1 MSLLKWKKLAKQK
14 TELGNKINFVHDT
27 ILKKQLGEK
36 TSQESFQKAFKPIT
50 TKLDEVA
57 FRNLNIPRLTK
68 KRGKKLGVPDYGI
81 ALEDEDIP
89 DYGLDDFFD
98 EGLVPENKKQIVPK
112 PPTYEESLKDILE
125 GKKQIYVD
133 PQYFPEGPQDM
144 PPKYEEDE
152 EIDYALNVEDEAIA
166 LKEAEEAAEAEE
178 AEEVSANRILDHLKL
193 SNYDDIEKQLNQP
206 EMTPLMS
213 RNFLNRKVKDAK
225 IERNRLNGLKAQV
238 THKYNKGEMSKAER
252 ALQNKGIDDVR
263 VVLNQYIKYQEIQA
277 KMFDDQM
284 KKGSGLKKKKRGG
297 NIVFFNDVKQL
308 LKKLELIVGEI
319 LAGNTS
325 IEMRNTGVA
334 ILDML
339 LKTSKINKAQH
350 EKLYKTYFKI

>member
-36 TSQESFQKAFKPIT
+36 TSQESLQKVFKPIT
-50 TKLDEVA
+50 TKLDDVA
-57 FRNLNIPRLTK
+57 FRNLNIPRLK
-68 KRGKKLGVPDYGI
+68 KRGRNRGVPDYAVGV
-81 ALEDEDIP
+81 EDEDGGIP

-133 PQYFPEGPQDM
+133 PQYFPEEPQDL
-144 PPKYEEDE
+144 PPEYEEDE
-152 EIDYALNVEDEAIA
+152 EIDYALDDEDS
-166 LKEAEEAAEAEE
+166 
-178 AEEVSANRILDHLKL
+178 VNMILDDLGL
-193 SNYDDIEKQLNQP
+193 SNYDDIEKQLERP
-206 EMTPLMS
+206 EMPKKQIKPFLKKKLEAANHK
-213 RNFLNRKVKDAK
+213 RNQLKGRKT
-225 IERNRLNGLKAQV
+225 QV
-238 THKYNKGEMSKAER
+238 SQAHNKGKIGEAEKTLKYKKIDNER
-252 ALQNKGIDDVR
+252 A
-263 VVLNQYIKYQEIQA
+263 VLNQFIKHYGNKV
-277 KMFDDQM
+277 KMM
-284 KKGSGLKKKKRGG
+284 EGSGLKKRGG
-297 NIVFFNDVKQL
+297 NIVFFNDAKQL

-319 LAGNTS
+319 SAGNTS

>member
-36 TSQESFQKAFKPIT
+36 TSQESLQKVFKPIT
-50 TKLDEVA
+50 TKLDDVA
-57 FRNLNIPRLTK
+57 FRNLNIPRLK
-68 KRGKKLGVPDYGI
+68 KRGRNRGVPDYAVGV
-81 ALEDEDIP
+81 EDEDGGIP

-133 PQYFPEGPQDM
+133 PQYFPEEPQDL
-144 PPKYEEDE
+144 PPEYDE
-152 EIDYALNVEDEAIA
+152 EIDYALDEED
-166 LKEAEEAAEAEE
+166 
-178 AEEVSANRILDHLKL
+178 SDNMILDDLGL
-193 SNYDDIEKQLNQP
+193 SNYDDIEKQLKQP
-206 EMTPLMS
+206 EMTPRKIKRYIDKKLTDANIK
-213 RNFLNRKVKDAK
+213 RNQLKGRKS
-225 IERNRLNGLKAQV
+225 QV
-238 THKYNKGEMSKAER
+238 SQAYNKGKMGEAQKTMDYKR
-252 ALQNKGIDDVR
+252 IDNASA
-263 VVLNQYIKYQEIQA
+263 VLNQYIKHYEN
-277 KMFDDQM
+277 KL
-284 KKGSGLKKKKRGG
+284 KEGSGLKKRGG
-297 NIVFFNDVKQL
+297 NIVFFNDAKQL

-319 LAGNTS
+319 SAGNTS

>member
-50 TKLDEVA
+50 TKLDDVM
-57 FRNLNIPRLTK
+57 NLPRLTK
-68 KRGKKLGVPDYGI
+68 KRGEKLGVPDYGI

-89 DYGLDDFFD
+89 DYGLD
-98 EGLVPENKKQIVPK
+98 EGLVPENEKQIVPK
-112 PPTYEESLKDILE
+112 PPTYEESLKDVLE
-125 GKKQIYVD
+125 GKKQIYVN
-133 PQYFPEGPQDM
+133 PQYFPEEPQDM
-144 PPKYEEDE
+144 PPEYE
-152 EIDYALNVEDEAIA
+152 EIDYAWDEGD
-166 LKEAEEAAEAEE
+166 
-178 AEEVSANRILDHLKL
+178 SANMILDELDL
-193 SNYDDIEKQLNQP
+193 SNYDDIEKQINQP
-206 EMTPLMS
+206 EMTQKKIKLYV
-213 RNFLNRKVKDAK
+213 NKKLKDAEFK
-225 IERNRLNGLKAQV
+225 RHQLKGYKSQV
-238 THKYNKGEMSKAER
+238 SQAYNKGKIGEAQKTMDYKRIDNAR
-252 ALQNKGIDDVR
+252 A
-263 VVLNQYIKYQEIQA
+263 VLNQYIKHYENEV
-277 KMFDDQM
+277 KMM
-284 KKGSGLKKKKRGG
+284 KGSGLKKRGG

-350 EKLYKTYFKI
+350 EKLYKTYFKILNNPII

>member
-1 MSLLKWKKLAKQK
+1 MSLLEWKKLAKQK

-27 ILKKQLGEK
+27 ILKNQLGEK

-68 KRGKKLGVPDYGI
+68 KRGRKQGVPVYGI

-112 PPTYEESLKDILE
+112 PPTYKESLKDILE
-125 GKKQIYVD
+125 GED
-133 PQYFPEGPQDM
+133 LPPE
-144 PPKYEEDE
+144 YEEDE
-152 EIDYALNVEDEAIA
+152 EIDYALDEED
-166 LKEAEEAAEAEE
+166 
-178 AEEVSANRILDHLKL
+178 SANMILDDLEL

-206 EMTPLMS
+206 EMTPKKSKKYINKKL
-213 RNFLNRKVKDAK
+213 KDA
-225 IERNRLNGLKAQV
+225 EFRRNQLK
-238 THKYNKGEMSKAER
+238 GSKAHVAKEYKKGKIGEAQKTMDYKRIDNAR
-252 ALQNKGIDDVR
+252 A
-263 VVLNQYIKYQEIQA
+263 VLNQYIKHYEN
-277 KMFDDQM
+277 KVEMM
-284 KKGSGLKKKKRGG
+284 EGSGLKKRGG

-319 LAGNTS
+319 SAGNTS

>member
-1 MSLLKWKKLAKQK
+1 MSLLEWKKLAKQK

-27 ILKKQLGEK
+27 ILKNQLGEK

-57 FRNLNIPRLTK
+57 LRNLNIPRLTK

-98 EGLVPENKKQIVPK
+98 EGLAPENKKQIVPK

-133 PQYFPEGPQDM
+133 PQYFPEEPQDM
-144 PPKYEEDE
+144 PPEYEEDE
-152 EIDYALNVEDEAIA
+152 EIDYALDKEDS
-166 LKEAEEAAEAEE
+166 
-178 AEEVSANRILDHLKL
+178 VNMILDELEL

-206 EMTPLMS
+206 EMTPKKSKKYINKKL
-213 RNFLNRKVKDAK
+213 KDA
-225 IERNRLNGLKAQV
+225 EFRRNQLKGLKTQV
-238 THKYNKGEMSKAER
+238 SRAYNKGKISEAER
-252 ALQNKGIDDVR
+252 ALEYKILDDAR
-263 VVLNQYIKYQEIQA
+263 AVLNQYIQDYANKVKTME
-277 KMFDDQM
+277 
-284 KKGSGLKKKKRGG
+284 GSGLKKRGG

-319 LAGNTS
+319 SAGNTS

>member
-36 TSQESFQKAFKPIT
+36 TSQESLQKVFKPIT
-50 TKLDEVA
+50 TKLDDVA
-57 FRNLNIPRLTK
+57 FRNLNIPRLK
-68 KRGKKLGVPDYGI
+68 KRGRNRGVPDYAVGV
-81 ALEDEDIP
+81 EDEDIP

-133 PQYFPEGPQDM
+133 PQYFPEEPQDL
-144 PPKYEEDE
+144 PPEYEEDE
-152 EIDYALNVEDEAIA
+152 EIDYALDEED
-166 LKEAEEAAEAEE
+166 
-178 AEEVSANRILDHLKL
+178 SDNMILDDLGL
-193 SNYDDIEKQLNQP
+193 SNYDDIEKQLKQP
-206 EMTPLMS
+206 EMTPRKIKRYIDKKLTDANIK
-213 RNFLNRKVKDAK
+213 RNQLKGRKS
-225 IERNRLNGLKAQV
+225 QV
-238 THKYNKGEMSKAER
+238 SQAYNKGKIGEAQKTMDYKR
-252 ALQNKGIDDVR
+252 IDNASA
-263 VVLNQYIKYQEIQA
+263 VLNQYIKHYEN
-277 KMFDDQM
+277 KL
-284 KKGSGLKKKKRGG
+284 KKGSGLKKRGG
-297 NIVFFNDVKQL
+297 NIVFFNDAKQL

-319 LAGNTS
+319 SAGNTS

>member
-1 MSLLKWKKLAKQK
+1 MSLLEWKKLAKQK

-27 ILKKQLGEK
+27 ILKNQLGEK
-36 TSQESFQKAFKPIT
+36 TSQESFQKVFKPIT
-50 TKLDEVA
+50 TKLDDVA

-98 EGLVPENKKQIVPK
+98 EGLIPENEMQIVSK
-112 PPTYEESLKDILE
+112 PPTYEESLKDVLE
-125 GKKQIYVD
+125 GKKQTYVD
-133 PQYFPEGPQDM
+133 PQDM
-144 PPKYEEDE
+144 PPEYEEDE
-152 EIDYALNVEDEAIA
+152 EIDYALDEED
-166 LKEAEEAAEAEE
+166 
-178 AEEVSANRILDHLKL
+178 SANMILDDLEL
-193 SNYDDIEKQLNQP
+193 SNYDDIEKQINQP
-206 EMTPLMS
+206 EMTQ
-213 RNFLNRKVKDAK
+213 RKIKKYVNKKLKDAEHK
-225 IERNRLNGLKAQV
+225 RNQLKGRKTQVLLAYKKGDIGEAQK
-238 THKYNKGEMSKAER
+238 TIDFKRIDNAR
-252 ALQNKGIDDVR
+252 A
-263 VVLNQYIKYQEIQA
+263 VLNQYIKHYANKVKTME
-277 KMFDDQM
+277 
-284 KKGSGLKKKKRGG
+284 GSGLKKRGG

>member
-36 TSQESFQKAFKPIT
+36 TSQESLQKVFKPIT
-50 TKLDEVA
+50 TKLDDVA
-57 FRNLNIPRLTK
+57 FRNLNIPRLK
-68 KRGKKLGVPDYGI
+68 KRGRNRGVPDYAVGV
-81 ALEDEDIP
+81 EDEDGGIP

-133 PQYFPEGPQDM
+133 PQYFPEEPQDL
-144 PPKYEEDE
+144 PPEYEEDE
-152 EIDYALNVEDEAIA
+152 EIDYALDEED
-166 LKEAEEAAEAEE
+166 
-178 AEEVSANRILDHLKL
+178 SANMILDDLGL
-193 SNYDDIEKQLNQP
+193 SNYDDIEKQLNKP
-206 EMTPLMS
+206 EMP
-213 RNFLNRKVKDAK
+213 K
-225 IERNRLNGLKAQV
+225 I
-238 THKYNKGEMSKAER
+238 
-252 ALQNKGIDDVR
+252 QNKPFLKKKLEAANHKRNQLKGYKSQVSQAYTRGEIGEAQKTMDYKRIDNAR
-263 VVLNQYIKYQEIQA
+263 AVLNQYIKHYANKVKTME
-277 KMFDDQM
+277 
-284 KKGSGLKKKKRGG
+284 GSGIKKRGG
-297 NIVFFNDVKQL
+297 NIVFFNDAKQL

-319 LAGNTS
+319 SAGNTS

>member
-1 MSLLKWKKLAKQK
+1 MSLLEWKKLAKQK

-27 ILKKQLGEK
+27 ILKNQLGEK
-36 TSQESFQKAFKPIT
+36 TSQESLQKVFKPIT
-50 TKLDEVA
+50 TKLDDVA
-57 FRNLNIPRLTK
+57 FRNLNIPRLK
-68 KRGKKLGVPDYGI
+68 KRGRNRGVPDYAVGV
-81 ALEDEDIP
+81 EDEDGGIP

-125 GKKQIYVD
+125 GKKQIHVD
-133 PQYFPEGPQDM
+133 PQYFPEE
-144 PPKYEEDE
+144 PPEYEEDE
-152 EIDYALNVEDEAIA
+152 EIDYALDEED
-166 LKEAEEAAEAEE
+166 
-178 AEEVSANRILDHLKL
+178 SANMILDELDL

-206 EMTPLMS
+206 EMTPRKIKRYIDKKLTDANIK
-213 RNFLNRKVKDAK
+213 RNQ
-225 IERNRLNGLKAQV
+225 LKGYKSQV
-238 THKYNKGEMSKAER
+238 SQAYNKGKISEEQKTMDYKRIDNAR
-252 ALQNKGIDDVR
+252 A
-263 VVLNQYIKYQEIQA
+263 VLNQYIKHYENKVETIQ
-277 KMFDDQM
+277 
-284 KKGSGLKKKKRGG
+284 GSGIKKRGG

-319 LAGNTS
+319 SAGNTS

>member
-1 MSLLKWKKLAKQK
+1 MSVLKWKKLAKQK

-36 TSQESFQKAFKPIT
+36 TSQESLQKVFKPIT
-50 TKLDEVA
+50 TKLDDVA
-57 FRNLNIPRLTK
+57 FRNLNIPRLK
-68 KRGKKLGVPDYGI
+68 KRGRNRGVPDYAVGV
-81 ALEDEDIP
+81 EDEDGGIP

-133 PQYFPEGPQDM
+133 PQYFPEEPQDL
-144 PPKYEEDE
+144 PPEYEEDE
-152 EIDYALNVEDEAIA
+152 EIDYALDDEDS
-166 LKEAEEAAEAEE
+166 
-178 AEEVSANRILDHLKL
+178 VNMILDDLGL
-193 SNYDDIEKQLNQP
+193 SNYDDIEKQLERP
-206 EMTPLMS
+206 EMPKKQIKPFLKKKLEAANHK
-213 RNFLNRKVKDAK
+213 RNQLKGRKT
-225 IERNRLNGLKAQV
+225 QV
-238 THKYNKGEMSKAER
+238 SQAYNKGKIGEAEKTLKYKKIDNER
-252 ALQNKGIDDVR
+252 A
-263 VVLNQYIKYQEIQA
+263 VLNQFIKHYEN
-277 KMFDDQM
+277 KL
-284 KKGSGLKKKKRGG
+284 KEGSGLKKRGG
-297 NIVFFNDVKQL
+297 NIVFFNDAKQL

-319 LAGNTS
+319 SAGNTS

>member
-1 MSLLKWKKLAKQK
+1 MSLLEWKKLAKQK

-27 ILKKQLGEK
+27 ILKNQLGEK
-36 TSQESFQKAFKPIT
+36 TSQESLQKVFKPIT
-50 TKLDEVA
+50 TKLDDVA
-57 FRNLNIPRLTK
+57 FRNLNIPRLK
-68 KRGKKLGVPDYGI
+68 KRGRNRGVPDYAVGV
-81 ALEDEDIP
+81 EDEDGGIP

-133 PQYFPEGPQDM
+133 PQYFPEEPQDM
-144 PPKYEEDE
+144 PPEYEEDE
-152 EIDYALNVEDEAIA
+152 ED
-166 LKEAEEAAEAEE
+166 
-178 AEEVSANRILDHLKL
+178 SANIILDELDL

-206 EMTPLMS
+206 EMTPRKIKRYIDKKLTDANIK
-213 RNFLNRKVKDAK
+213 RNQSKGYKS
-225 IERNRLNGLKAQV
+225 QV
-238 THKYNKGEMSKAER
+238 SQAYNKGKISEAQKTMDYKRIDNAR
-252 ALQNKGIDDVR
+252 A
-263 VVLNQYIKYQEIQA
+263 VLNQYIKHYENKVETIQ
-277 KMFDDQM
+277 
-284 KKGSGLKKKKRGG
+284 GSGIKKRGG

-319 LAGNTS
+319 SAGNTS

>member
-36 TSQESFQKAFKPIT
+36 TSQESLQKVFKPIT
-50 TKLDEVA
+50 TKLDDVA
-57 FRNLNIPRLTK
+57 FRNLNIPRLK
-68 KRGKKLGVPDYGI
+68 KRGRNRGVPDYAVGV
-81 ALEDEDIP
+81 EDEDGGIP

-133 PQYFPEGPQDM
+133 PQYFSEEPQDL
-144 PPKYEEDE
+144 PPEYEEDE
-152 EIDYALNVEDEAIA
+152 EIDYALDEED
-166 LKEAEEAAEAEE
+166 
-178 AEEVSANRILDHLKL
+178 SDNMILDDLGL
-193 SNYDDIEKQLNQP
+193 SNYDDIEKQLKQP
-206 EMTPLMS
+206 EMTPRKIKRYIDKKLTDANIK
-213 RNFLNRKVKDAK
+213 RNQLKGRKS
-225 IERNRLNGLKAQV
+225 QV
-238 THKYNKGEMSKAER
+238 SQAYNKGKISEAQKTMDYKR
-252 ALQNKGIDDVR
+252 IDNASA
-263 VVLNQYIKYQEIQA
+263 VLNQYIKHYEN
-277 KMFDDQM
+277 KL
-284 KKGSGLKKKKRGG
+284 KEGSGLKKRGG
-297 NIVFFNDVKQL
+297 NIVFFNDAKQL

-319 LAGNTS
+319 SAGNTS

>member
-36 TSQESFQKAFKPIT
+36 TSQESLQKVFKPIT
-50 TKLDEVA
+50 TKLDDVA
-57 FRNLNIPRLTK
+57 FRNLNIPRLK
-68 KRGKKLGVPDYGI
+68 KRGRNRGVPDYAVGV
-81 ALEDEDIP
+81 EDEDGGIP

-133 PQYFPEGPQDM
+133 PQYFPEEPQDL
-144 PPKYEEDE
+144 PPEYEEDEEDE
-152 EIDYALNVEDEAIA
+152 EIDYALDEED
-166 LKEAEEAAEAEE
+166 
-178 AEEVSANRILDHLKL
+178 SANMILDDLGL
-193 SNYDDIEKQLNQP
+193 SNYDDIEKQLERP
-206 EMTPLMS
+206 EMPKKKIKPFLKKKVEAANHK
-213 RNFLNRKVKDAK
+213 RNQLKGRKS
-225 IERNRLNGLKAQV
+225 QV
-238 THKYNKGEMSKAER
+238 SQEYNKGKIGEAEKT
-252 ALQNKGIDDVR
+252 LKYKKIDNER
-263 VVLNQYIKYQEIQA
+263 VVLNQYIKHYEN
-277 KMFDDQM
+277 KVKTME
-284 KKGSGLKKKKRGG
+284 GSGLKKRGG
-297 NIVFFNDVKQL
+297 NIVFFNDAKQL

>member
-1 MSLLKWKKLAKQK
+1 MSLLEWKKLAKQK

-27 ILKKQLGEK
+27 ILKNQLGEK
-36 TSQESFQKAFKPIT
+36 TSQESLQKVFKPIT
-50 TKLDEVA
+50 TKLDDVA
-57 FRNLNIPRLTK
+57 FRNLNIPRLK
-68 KRGKKLGVPDYGI
+68 KRGRNRGVPDYAVGV
-81 ALEDEDIP
+81 EDEDGGIP

-133 PQYFPEGPQDM
+133 PQYFPEEPQDM
-144 PPKYEEDE
+144 PPEYEEDE
-152 EIDYALNVEDEAIA
+152 EIDYALDEED
-166 LKEAEEAAEAEE
+166 
-178 AEEVSANRILDHLKL
+178 SANMILDELDL

-206 EMTPLMS
+206 EMTPRKIKRYIDKKLTDANIK
-213 RNFLNRKVKDAK
+213 RNQ
-225 IERNRLNGLKAQV
+225 LKGYKSQV
-238 THKYNKGEMSKAER
+238 SQAYNKGKISEAQKTMDYKRIDNAR
-252 ALQNKGIDDVR
+252 A
-263 VVLNQYIKYQEIQA
+263 VLNQYIKHYENKVETIQ
-277 KMFDDQM
+277 
-284 KKGSGLKKKKRGG
+284 GSGIKKRGG

>member
-1 MSLLKWKKLAKQK
+1 MSLLEWKKLAKQK

-27 ILKKQLGEK
+27 ILKNQLGEK
-36 TSQESFQKAFKPIT
+36 ISQESFQKAFKPIT
-50 TKLDEVA
+50 TKLDDVA

-81 ALEDEDIP
+81 ALEDEDEDIP
-89 DYGLDDFFD
+89 DYGLDNFFD
-98 EGLVPENKKQIVPK
+98 EGLGPENEKQIVPK

-125 GKKQIYVD
+125 GKKQIYVN
-133 PQYFPEGPQDM
+133 PQYFPEEPQDL
-144 PPKYEEDE
+144 PPEYE
-152 EIDYALNVEDEAIA
+152 EIDYALDEED
-166 LKEAEEAAEAEE
+166 
-178 AEEVSANRILDHLKL
+178 STNMILDDLGL
-193 SNYDDIEKQLNQP
+193 SNYVDIEKQINQP
-206 EMTPLMS
+206 EMTQKKIKLYI
-213 RNFLNRKVKDAK
+213 NKKLKDA
-225 IERNRLNGLKAQV
+225 ELKRHQLKGYKSQV
-238 THKYNKGEMSKAER
+238 SQSYNKDKISEAQKTMDYKR
-252 ALQNKGIDDVR
+252 IDDAR
-263 VVLNQYIKYQEIQA
+263 VVLNQCIKHYEN
-277 KMFDDQM
+277 KVKM
-284 KKGSGLKKKKRGG
+284 KKGSGIKKRGG

>member
-36 TSQESFQKAFKPIT
+36 TSQESLQKVFKPIT
-50 TKLDEVA
+50 TKLDDVA
-57 FRNLNIPRLTK
+57 FRNLNIPRLK
-68 KRGKKLGVPDYGI
+68 KRGRNRGVPDYAVGV
-81 ALEDEDIP
+81 EDEDGGIP

-133 PQYFPEGPQDM
+133 PQYFPEEPQDL
-144 PPKYEEDE
+144 PPEYEEDE
-152 EIDYALNVEDEAIA
+152 EIDYALDEED
-166 LKEAEEAAEAEE
+166 
-178 AEEVSANRILDHLKL
+178 SDNMILDDLGL
-193 SNYDDIEKQLNQP
+193 SNYDDIEKQLKQP
-206 EMTPLMS
+206 EMTPRKIKRYIDKKLTDANIK
-213 RNFLNRKVKDAK
+213 RNQ
-225 IERNRLNGLKAQV
+225 LKGHKSQV
-238 THKYNKGEMSKAER
+238 SQAYNKGKIGEAQKTMDYKR
-252 ALQNKGIDDVR
+252 IDNASA
-263 VVLNQYIKYQEIQA
+263 VLNQYIKHYEN
-277 KMFDDQM
+277 KL
-284 KKGSGLKKKKRGG
+284 KEGSGLKKRGG
-297 NIVFFNDVKQL
+297 NIVFFNDAKQL

-319 LAGNTS
+319 SAGNTS

>member
-27 ILKKQLGEK
+27 ILKNQLGEK
-36 TSQESFQKAFKPIT
+36 TSQESFQKVFKPIT
-50 TKLDEVA
+50 TKLDDVA
-57 FRNLNIPRLTK
+57 FRNLNIPRLT
-68 KRGKKLGVPDYGI
+68 KKLGVPDYGI

-98 EGLVPENKKQIVPK
+98 EGLGPENEKQIVPK
-112 PPTYEESLKDILE
+112 PPTYEESLKDVLE
-125 GKKQIYVD
+125 GKKQIYVN
-133 PQYFPEGPQDM
+133 PQYFPEEPQDM
-144 PPKYEEDE
+144 PPEYEEDE
-152 EIDYALNVEDEAIA
+152 EIDYAMDEED
-166 LKEAEEAAEAEE
+166 
-178 AEEVSANRILDHLKL
+178 SANMILDDLGL
-193 SNYDDIEKQLNQP
+193 SNYDDIEKQINQP
-206 EMTPLMS
+206 EMTQKKIKLYV
-213 RNFLNRKVKDAK
+213 NKKLKDAEFK
-225 IERNRLNGLKAQV
+225 RHQLKGYKAQV
-238 THKYNKGEMSKAER
+238 SKAYNKGKMGEAQKTLEYKR
-252 ALQNKGIDDVR
+252 IDDAR
-263 VVLNQYIKYQEIQA
+263 TVLNQFIKHYGN
-277 KMFDDQM
+277 KM
-284 KKGSGLKKKKRGG
+284 KEGSGLKKRGG

>member
-36 TSQESFQKAFKPIT
+36 TSQESFQKAFQPIT

-89 DYGLDDFFD
+89 DYGLDHLFD
-98 EGLVPENKKQIVPK
+98 EGIRPENEKQIVSK
-112 PPTYEESLKDILE
+112 LPTYKESLKDVFD

-133 PQYFPEGPQDM
+133 PQHFPEKPQNM
-144 PPKYEEDE
+144 PPEYEEVE
-152 EIDYALNVEDEAIA
+152 EINYALNEEDS
-166 LKEAEEAAEAEE
+166 
-178 AEEVSANRILDHLKL
+178 VNMILDELEL
-193 SNYDDIEKQLNQP
+193 SNYDDIEKQLERP
-206 EMTPLMS
+206 EMPKSQIKPFLKKKLEAANYRRNQLKGHKTQVS
-213 RNFLNRKVKDAK
+213 RAYKKGK
-225 IERNRLNGLKAQV
+225 IGEAQK
-238 THKYNKGEMSKAER
+238 TLDYKRIDIAR
-252 ALQNKGIDDVR
+252 A
-263 VVLNQYIKYQEIQA
+263 VLNQYIKHYENKVEMI
-277 KMFDDQM
+277 
-284 KKGSGLKKKKRGG
+284 KGSGLKKRGG

-308 LKKLELIVGEI
+308 LKELELIVGEI

>member
-14 TELGNKINFVHDT
+14 TELGNKINFVHNA

-50 TKLDEVA
+50 TKLEDVA

-68 KRGKKLGVPDYGI
+68 KRGEKPGVPDYGI

-98 EGLVPENKKQIVPK
+98 EGLAPDNEKQIAPK

-133 PQYFPEGPQDM
+133 PQYFPEKPQDM
-144 PPKYEEDE
+144 PPEYEEDK
-152 EIDYALNVEDEAIA
+152 EIDYALDEEDS
-166 LKEAEEAAEAEE
+166 
-178 AEEVSANRILDHLKL
+178 VNMILDELKL
-193 SNYDDIEKQLNQP
+193 SNYDDIEKQLKRP
-206 EMTPLMS
+206 EMPKS
-213 RNFLNRKVKDAK
+213 QIKPILNKKLKDAEFK
-225 IERNRLNGLKAQV
+225 RHQLKGYK
-238 THKYNKGEMSKAER
+238 THISKEYNKGKIGEAQKTMEYKR
-252 ALQNKGIDDVR
+252 IDNAFT
-263 VVLNQYIKYQEIQA
+263 VLNQYIEHYKNKV
-277 KMFDDQM
+277 KMM
-284 KKGSGLKKKKRGG
+284 KGSGLKKRGG

>member
-1 MSLLKWKKLAKQK
+1 MSLLEWKKLAKQK

-27 ILKKQLGEK
+27 ILKNQLGEK
-36 TSQESFQKAFKPIT
+36 TSQESLQKVFKPIT
-50 TKLDEVA
+50 TKLDDVA
-57 FRNLNIPRLTK
+57 FRNLNIPRLK
-68 KRGKKLGVPDYGI
+68 KRGRKQGVPDYAVGV
-81 ALEDEDIP
+81 EDEDGGIP

-112 PPTYEESLKDILE
+112 PPAYEESLKDILE

-133 PQYFPEGPQDM
+133 PQYFPEEPQDL
-144 PPKYEEDE
+144 PPEYEEDE
-152 EIDYALNVEDEAIA
+152 EIDYALDEEDN
-166 LKEAEEAAEAEE
+166 
-178 AEEVSANRILDHLKL
+178 ANMILDDLEL
-193 SNYDDIEKQLNQP
+193 SNYDDIEKQINLP
-206 EMTPLMS
+206 EMTQLKIKKYV
-213 RNFLNRKVKDAK
+213 NKKLKDA
-225 IERNRLNGLKAQV
+225 EHRRNQLKGRKSQV
-238 THKYNKGEMSKAER
+238 SQAYNKGKIGEAQKTMQYKR
-252 ALQNKGIDDVR
+252 IDNASA
-263 VVLNQYIKYQEIQA
+263 VLNQYIQHYANKVQTME
-277 KMFDDQM
+277 
-284 KKGSGLKKKKRGG
+284 GSGSKKRGG

-319 LAGNTS
+319 SAGNTS

>member
-27 ILKKQLGEK
+27 ILKNQLGEK
-36 TSQESFQKAFKPIT
+36 ISQESFQKAFKPIT
-50 TKLDEVA
+50 TKLDDVA

-68 KRGKKLGVPDYGI
+68 KRGEKLDVPDYGI

-89 DYGLDDFFD
+89 DYGLNDFFD
-98 EGLVPENKKQIVPK
+98 EGLVPENEKQIVPK
-112 PPTYEESLKDILE
+112 PPTYEESLKDVLE

-133 PQYFPEGPQDM
+133 PQYFPEEPQDM
-144 PPKYEEDE
+144 PPEYEEDE
-152 EIDYALNVEDEAIA
+152 EIDYALDEED
-166 LKEAEEAAEAEE
+166 
-178 AEEVSANRILDHLKL
+178 SANMILDDLGL
-193 SNYDDIEKQLNQP
+193 SNYDDIEKQLERP
-206 EMTPLMS
+206 EMPKS
-213 RNFLNRKVKDAK
+213 QIKPFLKKKLEAADHR
-225 IERNRLNGLKAQV
+225 RQQLKG
-238 THKYNKGEMSKAER
+238 HKSQISQAYNKGKIGEAEKTLEYKRIDNAR
-252 ALQNKGIDDVR
+252 A
-263 VVLNQYIKYQEIQA
+263 VLNQYIEHYKNKV
-277 KMFDDQM
+277 KMM
-284 KKGSGLKKKKRGG
+284 KGSGLKKRGG
-297 NIVFFNDVKQL
+297 NVVFFNDVKQL

>member
-1 MSLLKWKKLAKQK
+1 MSLLEWKKLAKQK

-27 ILKKQLGEK
+27 ILKNQLGEK
-36 TSQESFQKAFKPIT
+36 TSQESLQKVFKPIT
-50 TKLDEVA
+50 TKLDDVA

-98 EGLVPENKKQIVPK
+98 EGLVPLNEKQIVPK

-133 PQYFPEGPQDM
+133 PQYFPEEPQDL
-144 PPKYEEDE
+144 PPEYEEDE
-152 EIDYALNVEDEAIA
+152 EIDYALDEED
-166 LKEAEEAAEAEE
+166 
-178 AEEVSANRILDHLKL
+178 SANMILDDLGL
-193 SNYDDIEKQLNQP
+193 SNYDDIEKQLERP
-206 EMTPLMS
+206 EMPKKQIKPFLKKKVEAANHK
-213 RNFLNRKVKDAK
+213 RNQLKGRKS
-225 IERNRLNGLKAQV
+225 QV
-238 THKYNKGEMSKAER
+238 SQEYNKGKIGEAEKT
-252 ALQNKGIDDVR
+252 LKYKKIDNER
-263 VVLNQYIKYQEIQA
+263 VVLNQYIKHYEN
-277 KMFDDQM
+277 KVKTME
-284 KKGSGLKKKKRGG
+284 GSGLKKRGG
-297 NIVFFNDVKQL
+297 NIVFFNDAKQL

>member
-1 MSLLKWKKLAKQK
+1 MSLLEWKKLAKQK

-27 ILKKQLGEK
+27 ILKNQLGEK
-36 TSQESFQKAFKPIT
+36 TSQESLQKVFKPIT
-50 TKLDEVA
+50 TKLDDVA
-57 FRNLNIPRLTK
+57 FMNLNIPRLK
-68 KRGKKLGVPDYGI
+68 KRGRNRGVPDYAVGV
-81 ALEDEDIP
+81 EDEDGGIP

-133 PQYFPEGPQDM
+133 PQYFPEELQDM
-144 PPKYEEDE
+144 PPEYEEDE
-152 EIDYALNVEDEAIA
+152 EIDYALDEED
-166 LKEAEEAAEAEE
+166 
-178 AEEVSANRILDHLKL
+178 SANMILDELEL
-193 SNYDDIEKQLNQP
+193 SNYDDIEKQINQP
-206 EMTPLMS
+206 EMTQRKIKKYVNKKLKEAEFK
-213 RNFLNRKVKDAK
+213 RNQ
-225 IERNRLNGLKAQV
+225 LKGYKTNVSKA
-238 THKYNKGEMSKAER
+238 YNKGKISEAQKTMDYKRIDNAR
-252 ALQNKGIDDVR
+252 A
-263 VVLNQYIKYQEIQA
+263 VLNQYIKHYEN
-277 KMFDDQM
+277 KL
-284 KKGSGLKKKKRGG
+284 KEGSGLKKRGG

-319 LAGNTS
+319 SAGNTS